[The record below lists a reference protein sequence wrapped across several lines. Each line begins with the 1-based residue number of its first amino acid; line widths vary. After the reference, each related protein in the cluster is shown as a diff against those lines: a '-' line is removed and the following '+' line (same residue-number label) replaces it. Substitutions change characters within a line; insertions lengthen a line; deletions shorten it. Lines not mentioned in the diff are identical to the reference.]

1 MTALANTIVFIIATV
16 SVLAASTYPA
26 SATTTITG
34 PDASVQSVETYR
46 DNLEVADRDKTG
58 TLRSS
63 NFTPV
68 PQTIKKQALTRRA
81 CLQAERAGFVLP
93 PSLSVAQYDTCE
105 RKCLCY
111 MSLHDSTTIHG

>member
-68 PQTIKKQALTRRA
+68 PQAIKKQALTRRA
-81 CLQAERAGFVLP
+81 CLQAETSG
-93 PSLSVAQYDTCE
+93 
-105 RKCLCY
+105 
-111 MSLHDSTTIHG
+111 HH